1 MTEGNQNNNWLWI
14 KAKKKLRDGPSEIRI
29 DINGNVYIDGELF
42 DEQNPK
48 YPGLTVDV
56 EKHNR
61 MNTGEETQ
69 KIIESRKTAKS
80 GDVVKIRDVKG
91 PDRIE
96 STTVKF

>member
-1 MTEGNQNNNWLWI
+1 MSEGVQNNNWIWI
-14 KAKKKLRDGPSEIRI
+14 KAKKKLKDGPSEIRI
-29 DINGNVYIDGELF
+29 DLNGNVYIDGELF
-42 DEQNPK
+42 DEENPK
-48 YPGLTVDV
+48 YSGLTVDV

-69 KIIESRKTAKS
+69 KIIESRKKAKP
-80 GDVVKIRDVKG
+80 GETVKIKDVKG